1 MRMLPIERVL
11 KSALGA
17 TQLCVEILSDV
28 RYCGSWYDAEP
39 QTARG
44 QFHLIGEGECLVKGP
59 MLEQPVRLAAGDLA
73 IFPHGTPHVLC
84 AVPPAPG
91 ESATEAN
98 YTSMLCGEMDFSG
111 GMKNPVLRALPPCLV
126 VHSRDGGEAFRHLA
140 LLLLQAARDDR
151 LGQRIFMNKLADSL
165 FTLAVCE
172 YALSRQNPAG
182 FFAALTDLRLA
193 RVLEA
198 IHTDSG
204 RNWTLPQ
211 LAAVAGMSRSAF
223 ALHFG
228 ETLGIPPMQYLTQW
242 RVLQAKELLRD
253 RRLSVAAVAEKLGY
267 KSETGFRKLF
277 KRIEGVGPGLIR
289 RSARRGQAA
298 AGEAGAEDG

>member
-11 KSALGA
+11 ESALGA

-91 ESATEAN
+91 ESAAEAN

-111 GMKNPVLRALPPCLV
+111 GMKNPVLRALPPVWWCI
-126 VHSRDGGEAFRHLA
+126 RAT
-140 LLLLQAARDDR
+140 AAR
-151 LGQRIFMNKLADSL
+151 
-165 FTLAVCE
+165 
-172 YALSRQNPAG
+172 P
-182 FFAALTDLRLA
+182 FATSPCCCCR
-193 RVLEA
+193 
-198 IHTDSG
+198 
-204 RNWTLPQ
+204 
-211 LAAVAGMSRSAF
+211 
-223 ALHFG
+223 
-228 ETLGIPPMQYLTQW
+228 
-242 RVLQAKELLRD
+242 
-253 RRLSVAAVAEKLGY
+253 
-267 KSETGFRKLF
+267 
-277 KRIEGVGPGLIR
+277 
-289 RSARRGQAA
+289 RRGTTGWGNASS
-298 AGEAGAEDG
+298 